1 MQFLTDGRVFLLV
14 LLVLALEAAVLVV
27 AARRRDGVLR
37 RYLPSLIAAAG
48 LVSAALMALRAVG
61 PAAVGLALLVALSAH
76 LYDLLS
82 LRQPAGPVRSGSAAS
97 R

>member
-14 LLVLALEAAVLVV
+14 LLVLVLEAAVLVV
-27 AARRRDGVLR
+27 FARRRAGTLR
-37 RYLPSLIAAAG
+37 RYLPSLIAAVG
-48 LVSAALMALRAVG
+48 LVSAALMVLRAVG